1 MVTMPEKN
9 LLLKSSGNLEDRGNQ
24 HHVPDD
30 RNLDNAKR
38 TSNQTQ
44 LLFIHTSV
52 LCI

>member
-9 LLLKSSGNLEDRGNQ
+9 LLLKSSGNLENKGNQ

-30 RNLDNAKR
+30 HNLDTAKK
-38 TSNQTQ
+38 TSNLTQ